1 MRTSHTV
8 RPIRRS
14 ALLTARRIPQGD
26 DWSAVTTGLLA
37 AGHLRA
43 LFPDFYA
50 AHVAHLPTTPC
61 ALLGVVQAFF
71 SLAQQ
76 KVDLQISDE
85 ITTDPLHPCAVLNLG
100 DDLDDALACDLI
112 AQSAGHDVHE
122 IWPVVYGLD
131 LDHEEL
137 FGFGVAPPLVAVLCW
152 VLAAETAWALPFCA
166 VDELIPAIQR
176 QLYQCRIDPAILAR
190 LDSLPRIPPD
200 TPMEA
205 LCDAL
210 DAQPPVHGGTLGA
223 IIRYVCHAT
232 GNQFA
237 DLSPGVVA
245 QMDRSNLDWRTEDLD
260 AIGRLQR
267 EAQQIAAQYAQLNDA
282 ALRHSAVVEAIVAQ
296 VASTA
301 TTFLSGPVSA

>member
-50 AHVAHLPTTPC
+50 AHVAHLPTTPR
-61 ALLGVVQAFF
+61 ALLGIVQAFF

-76 KVDLQISDE
+76 KVELQIADE

-210 DAQPPVHGGTLGA
+210 DAQPLVHGGTLGA

-237 DLSPGVVA
+237 DLSPASSRRWIARTSTGA
-245 QMDRSNLDWRTEDLD
+245 PKILTRSAGSSARRSRSQPSTRSSTTPRC
-260 AIGRLQR
+260 AIAPSSRPSSRRLPQPPQR
-267 EAQQIAAQYAQLNDA
+267 SFQA
-282 ALRHSAVVEAIVAQ
+282 
-296 VASTA
+296 
-301 TTFLSGPVSA
+301 P